1 MKRKT
6 KAILFL
12 ALAIAIL
19 TAGCTIVV
27 TPKTSEEWDLY
38 YRWDNEYQYSTAVW
52 RLYSDRTFEDNNGD
66 HGQWSVNDSLFQLAY
81 DNTTII
87 IYDNI
92 IYEYSGTVY
101 TGTIHNSSY
110 IDGTMSGKD
119 SQNNSHNGTW
129 YAKRGNWNALE
140 VEPSDVEHDKGIP
153 FRTPSGRLIESQQSG
168 ETNP

>member
-1 MKRKT
+1 
-6 KAILFL
+6 
-12 ALAIAIL
+12 
-19 TAGCTIVV
+19 
-27 TPKTSEEWDLY
+27 
-38 YRWDNEYQYSTAVW
+38 
-52 RLYSDRTFEDNNGD
+52 
-66 HGQWSVNDSLFQLAY
+66 
-81 DNTTII
+81 
-87 IYDNI
+87 NI

-129 YAKRGNWNALE
+129 YAKRGNWKAIE
-140 VEPSDVEHDKGIP
+140 VEPSAVEHDKGIP